1 MAKYSQSWL
10 NERGQLLL
18 LGGGIAGLLF
28 LMYLLEH
35 LINPLGYA
43 LLIGI
48 VLYPIRQ
55 QPVARALLYATSFA
69 AGLWLVYDSGH
80 LLIPFV
86 LAYIIAFII
95 NPVVEELEIRR
106 IPRGLVAGL
115 FTIVSLG
122 ILAVTLFFAV
132 PAVLEQLTRI
142 GNLVNE
148 VGKDTGGWIE
158 STGILTLAERIGFES
173 AELKAQLSGQLEIWI
188 NRFYSSL
195 TDFSSTYVTGIGS
208 LVAILFLVILM
219 PFLCFFMIRD
229 YEKIGVFVRS
239 LITPSD
245 VSTDYTTQIS
255 RIVGAYLRGQ
265 FIVVV
270 ISAINLSIGFYLVGV
285 PYALVLGIFAGITN
299 FIPTFGLW
307 FSITVSTIVGAT
319 LGEPWYI
326 YLPGIYIVFAIEQVL
341 ESGFIV
347 PRVVGQ
353 HVGLHPLLVM
363 LSLLL
368 FGFMFGFLGLL
379 IAVPSAALISVFYE
393 QYKETKKISFLSGSE
408 LDSFIQQFDR
418 ESQKQKKKKEKEQ
431 KEKELES
438 AG

>member
-1 MAKYSQSWL
+1 MADYSPSWL
-10 NERGQLLL
+10 NKRGQLVLL
-18 LGGGIAGLLF
+18 TGGVAGLLF
-28 LMYLLEH
+28 LMYLLDH
-35 LINPLGYA
+35 LVNPLGYA

-48 VLYPIRQ
+48 ILYPIRQ
-55 QPVARALLYATSFA
+55 QPVARALIYATTFA

-95 NPVVEELEIRR
+95 NPLVERIEHRN
-106 IPRGLVAGL
+106 IPRGFIAGIFTFVSLGLLAAGL
-115 FTIVSLG
+115 FFAIP
-122 ILAVTLFFAV
+122 IL
-132 PAVLEQLTRI
+132 LEQLSKI
-142 GNLVNE
+142 GSIINIAAN
-148 VGKDTGGWIE
+148 DTEAWIE
-158 STGILTLAERIGFES
+158 GTGLLSFIDRLGFEAETVKEQLAYQINMLIDQFYAGLTSMSS
-173 AELKAQLSGQLEIWI
+173 AYIS
-188 NRFYSSL
+188 
-195 TDFSSTYVTGIGS
+195 GIGS
-208 LVAILFLVILM
+208 IVGVLFFIILM

-229 YEKIGVFVRS
+229 YEKIGIFVRS

-245 VSTDYTTQIS
+245 VSTDYTTEIS

-270 ISAINLSIGFYLVGV
+270 ISAVNLSFGFYLVGV
-285 PYALVLGIFAGITN
+285 PYALVLGIFAGLTN

-307 FSITVSTIVGAT
+307 LSITITSLVAAS
-319 LGEPWYI
+319 LGDPWYL

-347 PRVVGQ
+347 PRIVGH
-353 HVGLHPLLVM
+353 HVGLHPLLIM

-393 QYKETKKISFLSGSE
+393 QYKKTRKIPFLSGSE
-408 LDSFIQQFDR
+408 LDSFIQQFYR
-418 ESQKQKKKKEKEQ
+418 ETQKQEKKKSSSKETMKSE
-431 KEKELES
+431 
-438 AG
+438 G

>member
-1 MAKYSQSWL
+1 MAKYSHSWL

-95 NPVVEELEIRR
+95 NPVVEELEIRK

-115 FTIVSLG
+115 FTVVSLG
-122 ILAVTLFFAV
+122 LLAIALFFAV
-132 PAVLEQLTRI
+132 PAVLEQLTRM
-142 GNLVNE
+142 GNLINE
-148 VGKDTGGWIE
+148 VAKDTGGWIE
-158 STGILTLAERIGFES
+158 SSGILALAERVGFES
-173 AELKAQLSGQLEIWI
+173 AEIKAQLSSQLEVLI
-188 NRFYSSL
+188 NNFYSSL
-195 TDFSSTYVTGIGS
+195 TDFSATYVTGIGS
-208 LVAILFLVILM
+208 MVAILFLVILM

-229 YEKIGVFVRS
+229 YEKIGIFVRS

-270 ISAINLSIGFYLVGV
+270 IS
-285 PYALVLGIFAGITN
+285 
-299 FIPTFGLW
+299 
-307 FSITVSTIVGAT
+307 
-319 LGEPWYI
+319 
-326 YLPGIYIVFAIEQVL
+326 
-341 ESGFIV
+341 
-347 PRVVGQ
+347 
-353 HVGLHPLLVM
+353 
-363 LSLLL
+363 
-368 FGFMFGFLGLL
+368 
-379 IAVPSAALISVFYE
+379 
-393 QYKETKKISFLSGSE
+393 
-408 LDSFIQQFDR
+408 
-418 ESQKQKKKKEKEQ
+418 
-431 KEKELES
+431 
-438 AG
+438 

>member
-69 AGLWLVYDSGH
+69 AGLWLIYDSGH

-95 NPVVEELEIRR
+95 NPVVEELEIRK
-106 IPRGLVAGL
+106 IPRGLIAGL

-122 ILAVTLFFAV
+122 VISLALFFAV
-132 PAVLEQLTRI
+132 PALLEQLTRMGSLI
-142 GNLVNE
+142 NE
-148 VGKDTGGWIE
+148 VAKDTGGWIE
-158 STGILTLAERIGFES
+158 SSGILTLAERVGFES
-173 AELKAQLSGQLEIWI
+173 AEIKTQLSAQLEMLI
-188 NRFYSSL
+188 NRLYAGL
-195 TDFSSTYVTGIGS
+195 TNLSSTYITGIGS
-208 LVAILFLVILM
+208 VVAILFLVILM

-229 YEKIGVFVRS
+229 YEKIGIFVRS
-239 LITPSD
+239 LITPSE

-255 RIVGAYLRGQ
+255 RIVGAYLRGL

-285 PYALVLGIFAGITN
+285 PYALVLGIFAGLTN

-307 FSITVSTIVGAT
+307 FSITVTTIVGAT

-379 IAVPSAALISVFYE
+379 VAVPSAALISVFYE

-418 ESQKQKKKKEKEQ
+418 ETQKQKKKKEQEQ

>member
-95 NPVVEELEIRR
+95 NPVVEELEIRK

-122 ILAVTLFFAV
+122 LLAMALFFAV
-132 PAVLEQLTRI
+132 PAVLEQMTRM
-142 GNLVNE
+142 GNLINE
-148 VGKDTGGWIE
+148 VAKDTSGWIE
-158 STGILTLAERIGFES
+158 STGILTLAERVGFES
-173 AELKAQLSGQLEIWI
+173 AEIKAQLSSQLEVLI
-188 NRFYSSL
+188 NKFYTSL
-195 TDFSSTYVTGIGS
+195 TDFSATYVTGIGS
-208 LVAILFLVILM
+208 MVAILFLVILM

-307 FSITVSTIVGAT
+307 FSITVTTIVGAT
-319 LGEPWYI
+319 LGDPWFI

-408 LDSFIQQFDR
+408 LDTFIQQFDR

>member
-69 AGLWLVYDSGH
+69 AGLWLIYDSGH

-106 IPRGLVAGL
+106 IPRGLIAGL

-122 ILAVTLFFAV
+122 VLSLALFFAV
-132 PAVLEQLTRI
+132 PALLEQLTRMGSLI
-142 GNLVNE
+142 NE
-148 VGKDTGGWIE
+148 VAADTGGWIE
-158 STGILTLAERIGFES
+158 SSGILTIAERIGFES
-173 AELKAQLSGQLEIWI
+173 AEIKAQLSEQLEII
-188 NRFYSSL
+188 FNRFYASL
-195 TDFSSTYVTGIGS
+195 TDFSSTYITGIGS
-208 LVAILFLVILM
+208 VVAILFLVILM

-229 YEKIGVFVRS
+229 YEKIGIFVRS
-239 LITPSD
+239 LITPSE

-285 PYALVLGIFAGITN
+285 PYALVLGIFAGLTN

-307 FSITVSTIVGAT
+307 FSITVTTIVGAT
-319 LGEPWYI
+319 LGDPWYI
-326 YLPGIYIVFAIEQVL
+326 YLPGIYIVFGIEQIL

-368 FGFMFGFLGLL
+368 FGFMFGFIGLL

-418 ESQKQKKKKEKEQ
+418 ESQKQKKKKEQEQ

>member
-1 MAKYSQSWL
+1 MAEYSQSWL
-10 NERGQLLL
+10 NERGQLILMAA
-18 LGGGIAGLLF
+18 GVAGLLF

-35 LINPLGYA
+35 LINPLGYG

-48 VLYPIRQ
+48 VLYPIRK
-55 QPVARALLYATSFA
+55 QPVARALLYATFFS
-69 AGLWLVYDSGH
+69 AGLWLIYDSGH

-95 NPVVEELEIRR
+95 NPLVEMLERR
-106 IPRGLVAGL
+106 QIPRGLIAGIFTVA
-115 FTIVSLG
+115 SLG
-122 ILAVTLFFAV
+122 LIGLALFFAI
-132 PAVLEQLTRI
+132 PAVAEQLLKLGTLF
-142 GNLVNE
+142 NQTAQNTE
-148 VGKDTGGWIE
+148 QMIE
-158 STGILTLAERIGFES
+158 STGILVVFEHLGFDTASIKTQLTSQVNLFIERLYNGMTNLS
-173 AELKAQLSGQLEIWI
+173 A
-188 NRFYSSL
+188 
-195 TDFSSTYVTGIGS
+195 TYISGIGS
-208 LVAILFLVILM
+208 VVTVIFFIILM

-239 LITPSD
+239 LFTPSN
-245 VSTDYTTQIS
+245 VSSDYTTEIS

-270 ISAINLSIGFYLVGV
+270 ISAINLSIGFYLFGI

-307 FSITVSTIVGAT
+307 LSVTICTLVGISM
-319 LGEPWYI
+319 GQPWYQF
-326 YLPGIYIVFAIEQVL
+326 LPGIYIVFAIEQVL

-347 PRVVGQ
+347 PRVVGR

-363 LSLLL
+363 VSLLL
-368 FGFMFGFLGLL
+368 FGFMFGLLGLL

-393 QYKETKKISFLSGSE
+393 QYKETQKISFLSGSE

-418 ESQKQKKKKEKEQ
+418 ESQKQKKKKQREI
-431 KEKELES
+431 EKELDS
-438 AG
+438 NS

>member
-1 MAKYSQSWL
+1 MPRNSHSWL
-10 NERGQLLL
+10 NDHGQLVLL
-18 LGGGIAGLLF
+18 AAGVAGLLF
-28 LMYLLEH
+28 LMYLLDH
-35 LINPLGYA
+35 LINPLGYG

-55 QPVARALLYATSFA
+55 QPVARALLYATFFA
-69 AGLWLVYDSGH
+69 AGMWLIYDSGH

-86 LAYIIAFII
+86 LAYVIAFII
-95 NPVVEELEIRR
+95 NPLVER
-106 IPRGLVAGL
+106 IEKKKVPRGLIAGL
-115 FTIVSLG
+115 FTFASLSLLG
-122 ILAVTLFFAV
+122 VVLFFAV
-132 PAVLEQLTRI
+132 PALLEQLSRI
-142 GNLVNE
+142 GTLINE
-148 VGKDTGGWIE
+148 AAQDTEGWIE
-158 STGILTLAERIGFES
+158 STGILVLIDGLGFE
-173 AELKAQLSGQLEIWI
+173 AETVRAQLAGQI
-188 NRFYSSL
+188 NLLIDEFYAGL
-195 TDFSSTYVTGIGS
+195 TDFSSTYISGLGS
-208 LVAILFLVILM
+208 VAAVLFFVILM

-229 YEKIGVFVRS
+229 YEKIGIFVRS

-245 VSTDYTTQIS
+245 VSTDYTTEIG
-255 RIVGAYLRGQ
+255 RIVGSYLRGQ

-270 ISAINLSIGFYLVGV
+270 ISAINLSIGFYIVGV
-285 PYALVLGIFAGITN
+285 PYGLLLGIFAGLTN

-307 FSITVSTIVGAT
+307 VSITVATLVGAT
-319 LGEPWYI
+319 LGDPWWI

-347 PRVVGQ
+347 PRVVGK
-353 HVGLHPLLVM
+353 HVGLHPLLIM

-418 ESQKQKKKKEKEQ
+418 ESQKQKKKKEKQ
-431 KEKELES
+431 MEKELDS

>member
-95 NPVVEELEIRR
+95 NPVVEELEIRK

-115 FTIVSLG
+115 FTVVSLG
-122 ILAVTLFFAV
+122 ILAVALFFAV

-158 STGILTLAERIGFES
+158 STGILRLAERIGFES
-173 AELKAQLSGQLEIWI
+173 AEIKAQLSGQLEIWI

-195 TDFSSTYVTGIGS
+195 TDFSTTYVTGIGS
-208 LVAILFLVILM
+208 MVAILFLVILM

-307 FSITVSTIVGAT
+307 FSITVTTIVGAT

>member
-1 MAKYSQSWL
+1 MAKQTPSWL
-10 NERGQLLL
+10 NEHGQIVLLA
-18 LGGGIAGLLF
+18 GGIAGLLF

-48 VLYPIRQ
+48 VLYPIRR
-55 QPVARALLYATSFA
+55 QPVARALLYATTFA

-95 NPVVEELEIRR
+95 NPLVEILEKRQ
-106 IPRGLVAGL
+106 IPRGLIAGL
-115 FTIVSLG
+115 FTFASLG
-122 ILAVTLFFAV
+122 LLGTALFFAA
-132 PAVLEQLTRI
+132 PAMLDQLSNI
-142 GNLVNE
+142 AGLINE
-148 VGKDTGGWIE
+148 AAGDTEGWVE
-158 STGILTLAERIGFES
+158 STGILAIVERLGFDTAYVKTQLAN
-173 AELKAQLSGQLEIWI
+173 QLEILI
-188 NRFYSSL
+188 DNFYISL
-195 TDFSSTYVTGIGS
+195 TNFSSTYISGIGS
-208 LVAILFLVILM
+208 VIAVLFFAILM

-229 YEKIGVFVRS
+229 YEKIGIFMRS
-239 LITPSD
+239 LITPTEI
-245 VSTDYTTQIS
+245 STDYTTEIS
-255 RIVGAYLRGQ
+255 RIVGSYLRGQ

-270 ISAINLSIGFYLVGV
+270 ISAINLSLGFYLVGV
-285 PYALVLGIFAGITN
+285 PYALILGVFAGLTN

-307 FSITVSTIVGAT
+307 LSITITTLVGAS
-319 LGEPWYI
+319 LGDPWYV

-347 PRVVGQ
+347 PRVVGK

-368 FGFMFGFLGLL
+368 FGFMFGFVGLL

-393 QYKETKKISFLSGSE
+393 QYRETKKISFLSGSE

-418 ESQKQKKKKEKEQ
+418 ESQKQQ
-431 KEKELES
+431 KRKQQEKELES